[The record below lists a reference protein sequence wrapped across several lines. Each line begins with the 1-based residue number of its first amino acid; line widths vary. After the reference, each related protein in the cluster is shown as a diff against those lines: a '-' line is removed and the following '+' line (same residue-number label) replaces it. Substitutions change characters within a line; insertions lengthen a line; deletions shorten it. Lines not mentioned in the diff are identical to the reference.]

1 MLLLDNVANIELEKV
16 ISATASDGTL
26 GAYVRKVPR
35 GQGWRQQARGARGA
49 VGVQARSSCST
60 PRRAYF
66 PDVVDGFPCHQD
78 VQLTSGEVLLLQYV
92 SKYVSKF
99 SVAERRGFRR

>member
-1 MLLLDNVANIELEKV
+1 M
-16 ISATASDGTL
+16 ATASE
-26 GAYVRKVPR
+26 RC
-35 GQGWRQQARGARGA
+35 ARSRRRSRLR
-49 VGVQARSSCST
+49 QARSSCST
-60 PRRAYF
+60 PPRTPRRGGAYF
-66 PDVVDGFPCHQD
+66 PDVMDGFPCHQD